1 MCCNGLPTVTFACF
15 ACRPSNTPVPVVEVE
30 VDVDIVR
37 IDEIDVAEVDIGVL
51 EITLAKA
58 EARDNDFV
66 D

>member
-15 ACRPSNTPVPVVEVE
+15 ACKQSNTPLAEVEVE
-30 VDVDIVR
+30 VDVDIAR

-51 EITLAKA
+51 ETTLAKA